1 MDDIW
6 LKIKELAAAG
16 NGIVSTKQVE
26 HMGISRIA
34 LKNMWR
40 ITVLSVSAR
49 DFIRFAASC
58 RTNMQRCR

>member
-1 MDDIW
+1 MIVLWQEVAKMDDIW

-34 LKNMWR
+34 LKKYVEEMP
-40 ITVLSVSAR
+40 
-49 DFIRFAASC
+49 
-58 RTNMQRCR
+58 